1 MLNSHKGSSPR
12 LSSAARPSSCGSS
25 VHGDPD
31 SQHSPLILVQDGESA
46 KEGSFKKLC
55 SALEDLAETPRVRPR
70 SGSTLTWCVR
80 CGAIPT
86 MVMLFTV
93 ARFAAN
99 CCCNDSHHAAEDLA
113 RKVLVLYRKR

>member
-12 LSSAARPSSCGSS
+12 LSSAARSSSCGSS

-55 SALEDLAETPRVRPR
+55 SALEELATPTISPKLHEFDLGAEAP
-70 SGSTLTWCVR
+70 
-80 CGAIPT
+80 
-86 MVMLFTV
+86 
-93 ARFAAN
+93 
-99 CCCNDSHHAAEDLA
+99 
-113 RKVLVLYRKR
+113 